1 MILVTGGAGFI
12 GANLIKKINR
22 RGDTNLIIVDNI
34 KKSKKNINSLTFKTI
49 YGTQYLSQWS

>member
-22 RGDTNLIIVDNI
+22 RGNTNLIIVDNI
-34 KKSKKNINSLTFKTI
+34 KKSKKNINSLTFKDFFDKNDF
-49 YGTQYLSQWS
+49 YKK